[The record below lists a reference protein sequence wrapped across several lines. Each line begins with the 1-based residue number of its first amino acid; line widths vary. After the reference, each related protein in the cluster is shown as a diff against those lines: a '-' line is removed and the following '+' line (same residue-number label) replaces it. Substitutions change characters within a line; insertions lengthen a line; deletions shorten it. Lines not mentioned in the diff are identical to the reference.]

1 MRFRIRLNVGT
12 LALAFAPTLAIAQAA
27 IVTGRV
33 TAADRGAVSDV
44 AVTIP
49 ALGVGAVTS
58 DDGRYTIT
66 IPGARVTGQS
76 VTLTAR
82 RIGYR
87 VQSIQI
93 TLNPGT
99 VAQDITLGA
108 NPLQLGEVI
117 VTGAGTT
124 STIERLGS
132 VRNVVSPEL
141 IQKAN
146 EPNLVQ
152 ALAGKAPNVLVSQ
165 SAGDPGANSRIQI
178 RGLRTLNG
186 NTEPLF
192 VIDGVPVTNYT
203 FSTTNFNVIDAG
215 GTGVGGQD
223 VGGEFEG
230 TSAPNRMIDINS
242 DDIENVE
249 ILKGSAAA
257 AIYGARAANGVIL
270 ITTKHGHGGAT
281 RYQLRSSMSND
292 QVTRDYP
299 LQTTYSLGRFNA
311 SALPCENIGK
321 SSCTRSWGPA
331 LAAGTP
337 VYNHATEAFRT
348 GHIADNTLTVSGGS
362 DRTTFFLSGGS
373 LRNQGVF
380 VGPNNFFNRSTVR
393 LNATHKLTEG
403 LQLGGNFSYAD
414 TRGHFTQRGN
424 NVNGL
429 LLGLLR
435 TPPEF
440 NNTVFLD
447 PTSGLHRS
455 YRLQNPAVTTA
466 GESRGFNNPFY
477 TLNEELNQQQA
488 ARSFGNVTADYKAT
502 DWLKFN
508 YSLGADYTNDERL
521 EGCPAECSDVAA
533 GGRITEGKVVN
544 YQIDNSLTGSATHK
558 FSDAVG
564 AELTVGQN
572 LNARNFRTFSVVG
585 RTLIAPTPF
594 SVLNTLS
601 RDPPSDYQTQVHNA
615 SVFAQLQLDLVSQ
628 LFLTG
633 ALRNDCSTTF
643 SRSNR
648 CANFPKASAA
658 WTFTN
663 AYKPPGFT
671 FGKLRFSYGEAG
683 NEPQPYLSSVTF
695 SGQNLVGGIAQ
706 GTGFTPTQSGRGGL
720 FYTFTKP
727 ATSLK
732 PERTRETEGG
742 FDIGFLGERA
752 DLSATWYSSK
762 TSDVIL
768 ITPIPPSSGFSS
780 EAKNAGKLR
789 NSGTELQLN
798 LRPITR
804 PNYSWD
810 IALGWATNHSRVDTL
825 IGAQFLPIPGAFAG
839 NVFQIGYP
847 LGVFRSQGW
856 VRCGVSADDAVAGIS
871 LATYCNG
878 KPKGALYIDDGSHNC
893 AEPGMPCA
901 DDALR
906 ILGDPNPKWT
916 GNVHSTFH
924 FGKFALSGL
933 LDIKKGGAMWNGTR
947 GALWSYGTH
956 LDTKTRAVCT
966 GPTNADCTGNLQAF
980 GTSNW
985 FPGPVVG
992 PGAGAQIP
1000 IGENWYRTS
1009 GLAACPFTGIDE
1021 PCIEDAGYVKLR
1033 EISVAYTFTQA
1044 WVSRSLGMSSVD
1056 LRVSGRNLKTWTRYT
1071 GLDPE
1076 TTNGQTFDRVGGAD
1090 YFNLPLT
1097 RSVVFTLTLNR

>member
-1 MRFRIRLNVGT
+1 MQYRFLLGT
-12 LALAFAPTLAIAQAA
+12 LALALTPAVAIAQAT
-27 IVTGRV
+27 VVSGRV
-33 TAADRGAVSDV
+33 TAENRGALSDV
-44 AVTIP
+44 SVSIP
-49 ALGVGAVTS
+49 ELGVGAVTR

-66 IPGARVTGQS
+66 IPGARVTGQT
-76 VTLTAR
+76 VTITAR

-87 VQSIQI
+87 SQSARIAL
-93 TLNPGT
+93 TPGT
-99 VAQDITLGA
+99 VSQDIALPP
-108 NPLQLGEVI
+108 NPLQLGEVV

-124 STIERLGS
+124 STVERLGS
-132 VRNVVSPEL
+132 VRNVVSPDL

-152 ALAGKAPNVLVSQ
+152 ALAGKAPNVQVSQ
-165 SAGDPGANSRIQI
+165 TAGDPGANSRIQI

-186 NTEPLF
+186 NVEPLF
-192 VIDGVPVTNYT
+192 IIDGVPVTNYT
-203 FSTTNFNVIDAG
+203 FSSTNFNPIDAG

-230 TSAPNRMIDINS
+230 TSAPNRMVDINS

-249 ILKGSAAA
+249 ILKGAAAA

-270 ITTKHGHGGAT
+270 ITTKHGRGGAT
-281 RYQLRSSMSND
+281 RYQLRSSYSSD
-292 QVTRDYP
+292 EVTRDYP
-299 LQTTYSLGRFNA
+299 LQSTWSLGRFNV
-311 SALPCENIGK
+311 SALPCEDIGK
-321 SSCTRSWGPA
+321 SSCTRSWGPK

-337 VYNHATEAFRT
+337 VYDHATEAFRN
-348 GHIADNTLTVSGGS
+348 GHIADNTITVSGGS
-362 DRTTFFLSGGS
+362 ERTTFFLSGGS
-373 LRNQGVF
+373 MRNQGVF
-380 VGPNNFFNRSTVR
+380 VGPNNYFNRSTVR
-393 LNATHKLTEG
+393 LNATHRLTEG

-455 YRLQNPAVTTA
+455 YRMQNPDATTA
-466 GESRGFNNPFY
+466 AQSRGFNNPFY
-477 TLNEELNQQQA
+477 TLYDELNQQQA
-488 ARSFGNVTADYKAT
+488 ARSFGNITADYQAAE
-502 DWLKFN
+502 WLKFN

-533 GGRITEGKVVN
+533 GGRITEGKVIN
-544 YQIDNSLTGSATHK
+544 YQIDHSLTATATHK

-564 AELTVGQN
+564 VNLTLGQN

-615 SVFAQLQLDLVSQ
+615 SVFGQLQLDLINQVY
-628 LFLTG
+628 LTG
-633 ALRNDCSTTF
+633 ALRDDCSTTF
-643 SRSNR
+643 GKSNR
-648 CANFPKASAA
+648 CAVFPKASAA

-663 AYKPPGFT
+663 TYQPPGFT

-695 SGQNLVGGIAQ
+695 SGTNLVGGIAQ

-720 FYTFTKP
+720 FFTFTKP

-732 PERTRETEGG
+732 PERTREAEAG
-742 FDIGFLGERA
+742 FDIGFLGEKA

-768 ITPIPPSSGFSS
+768 VTPIPPSSGYSS

-798 LRPITR
+798 LRPLTR
-804 PNYSWD
+804 SNYAWD
-810 IALGWATNHSRVDTL
+810 LGIGWANNHSRVDTL
-825 IGAQFLPIPGAFAG
+825 IGAQFLYIPGAFTG
-839 NVFQIGYP
+839 NVFQIGSP
-847 LGVFRSQGW
+847 IGAIRGEGW
-856 VRCGVSADDAVAGIS
+856 VRCGISDDDAVPGIS
-871 LATYCNG
+871 LATYCAG
-878 KPKGALYIDDGSHNC
+878 KPKGALYIDDGTNC
-893 AEPGMPCA
+893 YDNGMPCE
-901 DDALR
+901 DTKLR

-916 GNVHSTFH
+916 GNVHSTFR

-933 LDIKKGGAMWNGTR
+933 VDIKKGGIMWNGTR

-956 LDTKTRAVCT
+956 KDTEGRATCT
-966 GPTNADCTGNLQAF
+966 GPTNADCTGNVHAF
-980 GTSNW
+980 GDANW

-1000 IGENWYRTS
+1000 IGENWYRNS
-1009 GLAACPFTGIDE
+1009 NLAACPFTGIDE
-1021 PCIEDAGYVKLR
+1021 PCMEDGGYVKLR
-1033 EISVAYTFTQA
+1033 EVSIAYSFTQA
-1044 WVSRSLGMSSVD
+1044 WVSRSLGMSSLDV
-1056 LRVSGRNLKTWTRYT
+1056 RVSGRNLKTWTKYT

-1076 TTNGQTFDRVGGAD
+1076 TTTGQTYDRVGGSD

-1097 RSVVFTLTLNR
+1097 RSVVVTLTLNR